1 MATTINPYKTFGR
14 EDIFIGEKVNTA
26 QFLPSNSEEE
36 YIESGK
42 ETVEMILQLYRK
54 KTKKKLKNVM
64 EVGSG
69 DGRLAMHMANKC
81 ESIVCLDIN
90 PFVLEAIQ
98 RRLEG
103 IGIINAKYSLS
114 TEFDAENE
122 LDLIYSLQVLQHNN
136 PEGRLEILNMIKKAL
151 KPNAYAIIHFP
162 KLENKP
168 DYDMTCPT
176 CQCFTREEV
185 EEYGRLFTSFEIE
198 EFNLNPEDVDYYLIV
213 KK

>member
-1 MATTINPYKTFGR
+1 MATTINPYKAFGR

-42 ETVEMILQLYRK
+42 ETVEMLLQLYRK
-54 KTKKKLKNVM
+54 KSKKKLRNVL

-69 DGRLAMHMANKC
+69 DGRLAMHMASKC
-81 ESIVCLDIN
+81 ESITCLDIN
-90 PFVLEAIQ
+90 SFVLEAIQ

-103 IGIINAKYSLS
+103 IGITNAKYALS
-114 TEFDAENE
+114 TEFESENE
-122 LDLIYSLQVLQHNN
+122 FDLIYSLQCLQHNN
-136 PEGRLEILNMIKKAL
+136 TEGRLEILNTILKAL
-151 KPNAYAIIHFP
+151 KLNGVAIIHFP

-176 CQCFTREEV
+176 CQCFLREEI
-185 EEYGRLFTSFEIE
+185 EEYGKLFTSYEIE

-213 KK
+213 RK